1 MNQERIESSYEHER
15 GPRMSDHESLERVR
29 RDNREE
35 RERIV
40 ELRKKQPLKNKRNVG
55 MAEEQELKKI
65 DRIYA
70 EFIMNS
76 EFHMRKLVDFAVLAR
91 QEVLEGNE
99 NIENSDDEELLARL
113 FEFCV
118 NNQDLLERME
128 KRILQKKE
136 EEPELFS

>member
-1 MNQERIESSYEHER
+1 
-15 GPRMSDHESLERVR
+15 MSDHESLERVR